1 LRLEDTRPTGRN
13 YRFCRLVEVREYEK
27 CNELFVMVGRS
38 VKMHLQEDEK
48 RTEKGVDNVQ

>member
-1 LRLEDTRPTGRN
+1 VEDTKPTRRK
-13 YRFCRLVEVREYEK
+13 YRFCRLVEVGEYEK
-27 CNELFVMVGRS
+27 CNGLFAVVGRS